1 MRLSSVKSLLK
12 VALISIF
19 SKFGF
24 TLSKNSKINL
34 ETRIHSS
41 FIERSGGVLHIGA
54 HKGQEANWYDKH
66 SASVLWIEAIPEVYN
81 ILIQQIASFENQK
94 AMLALLGD
102 INQESVPFHISSNDA
117 VSSSIYEFGSE
128 LGFVGLSMTKTL
140 YLPMVRLDSIL
151 SVTDAAIYPHWV
163 LDVQGS
169 EMNVLKGSGAL
180 LDQCLSIYIEVST
193 REVYKGGV
201 LFQELKEFLTY
212 KGFIPLWNPLNL
224 SHENVIFAKV
234 ANVRNYQ

>member
-1 MRLSSVKSLLK
+1 MRYSLK
-12 VALISIF
+12 VALNSLIG
-19 SKFGF
+19 KFGF
-24 TLSKNSKINL
+24 VLSKKSRENL

-41 FIERSGGVLHIGA
+41 FVERSGGVLHIGG
-54 HKGQEANWYDKH
+54 HKGQEAYWYDKH
-66 SASVLWIEAIPEVYN
+66 SASVLWIEANPEVHN
-81 ILIQQIASFENQK
+81 ILIQQISSFENQK

-102 INQESVPFHISSNDA
+102 INQESVPFHVSSNDA
-117 VSSSIYEFGSE
+117 ASSSIYEFGSE

-151 SVTDAAIYPHWV
+151 SVTDAASYPHWV

-180 LDQCLSIYIEVST
+180 LDQCLSIYVEVST

-201 LFQELKEFLTY
+201 LFQELKEFLTD

-224 SHENVIFAKV
+224 SHQNVIFAKV
-234 ANVRNYQ
+234 ASARNYK

>member
-1 MRLSSVKSLLK
+1 MRLSSVKYLLK
-12 VALISIF
+12 VALISIV

-24 TLSKNSKINL
+24 TLSKNSNVNL

-41 FIERSGGVLHIGA
+41 FVERSGGVLHIGA
-54 HKGQEANWYDKH
+54 HKGQEANWYANH
-66 SASVLWIEAIPEVYN
+66 SASVLWIEANPEVYN

-117 VSSSIYEFGSE
+117 MSSSIYEYGSQF
-128 LGFVGLSMTKTL
+128 GFVGLTITKTL
-140 YLPMVRLDSIL
+140 HLPMVRLDSIL
-151 SVTDAAIYPHWV
+151 SVTDAASYPHWV

-169 EMNVLKGSGAL
+169 ELNVLKGSGAL
-180 LDQCLSIYIEVST
+180 LDQCLSIYVEVST
-193 REVYKGGV
+193 REVYNGGV
-201 LFQELKEFLTY
+201 LFQDLKEFLTC

-234 ANVRNYQ
+234 ANVRIYQ